1 MLLQRKGPTT
11 WDGDSMLRK
20 VHSMLQKVFKN
31 SMLLKR
37 AKGASSTPVA
47 EKGLLAYE
55 TYAAV
60 YHQCQGVFKRQA
72 GAILPQELDPQ
83 DNTLSATFSTDELV
97 QMADTMMSSPN
108 KTDARDLSMI
118 LAMSHT
124 AGRGDDVR
132 ERRLCELTPPI
143 PRTCIGE
150 QPLLNA

>member
-1 MLLQRKGPTT
+1 MMLQGKGATT
-11 WDGDSMLRK
+11 WVGDSMLRR
-20 VHSMLQKVFKN
+20 VHSMLQVVFRQ
-31 SMLLKR
+31 SALFKR
-37 AKGASSTPVA
+37 AQGHISTPVA

-60 YHQCQGVFKRQA
+60 YKKCQALSKRQA

-97 QMADTMMSSPN
+97 QMADAMMSSSN

-118 LAMSHT
+118 LAMAHT

-143 PRTCIGE
+143 QRTCIGE
-150 QPLLNA
+150 QPLLNV